1 MDYRIRAGA
10 FRARRLDDVDP
21 CERRARHGSALS
33 TAAEAAG
40 APFAG
45 SGRWR
50 DALDAWQ
57 LAAAAIGVFVA
68 IPIGSV
74 LLTALGPSDDIWEH
88 LVSTVLSTYV
98 GNTLWLMLGVGIGT
112 IAIGTSTAWFVTMY
126 RFPGR
131 RILSWALLLP
141 LAVPSY
147 VLAFVATDQLEYAGH
162 VQSALRGA
170 FGWSS
175 PREYWFPEIR
185 SLGGA
190 IVVMSLVL
198 YPYVYLLARAAFIE
212 QSFGPFEASRTLGR
226 GPVASFFAVAVPLA
240 RPAIAVGVALA
251 LMETLNEFGAI
262 DFFAVPTLTAGIF
275 DVWLNMDSTAG
286 AAQLAS
292 VLVAFSLVLV
302 AVERISRRS
311 RRYHGAAARVQP
323 PPEHPLRG
331 VRAAAAAAWCATP
344 VALGFVL
351 PAWILGGYA
360 TRFYAVTLEA
370 DYLAYVWNSV
380 KLAAWAAAAAAAAGI
395 VLAYG
400 VRLSSR
406 KAMRGLAEFATIGY
420 AVPGAVLAVGI
431 MVPLGHF
438 DNTLDAM
445 SRTLLGV
452 PLGLLISGTA
462 AGLVI
467 GYVVRFLALGYRTVD
482 AGLARITPGIEGAA
496 RTLGASPTRS
506 LLRVHVPIMRPSVV
520 TAALLVFVDTMK
532 ELPLTLILRPFNFD
546 TLATFVYQYASDE
559 LLEECA
565 LGALTIVAAGV
576 IPVIV
581 MSRTI
586 ARSRHGHRGASRG
599 TAVRSRG

>member
-1 MDYRIRAGA
+1 MDYRIRTKT
-10 FRARRLDDVDP
+10 FRARRADGGRLHD
-21 CERRARHGSALS
+21 RHARPGSAAS
-33 TAAEAAG
+33 NAAVAAAG
-40 APFAG
+40 VAHAG

-50 DALDAWQ
+50 FTLDAWTV
-57 LAAAAIGVFVA
+57 AAAVIGLFVA
-68 IPIGSV
+68 VPIGSV
-74 LLTALGPSDDIWEH
+74 LLIALGPSDGIWEH
-88 LVSTVLSTYV
+88 LASTVLSTYV
-98 GNTLWLMLGVGIGT
+98 GNTLWLVLGVGTGT
-112 IAIGTSTAWFVTMY
+112 IVIGTSTAWLVTMY

-131 RILSWALLLP
+131 RVLSWALLLP

-147 VLAFVATDQLEYAGH
+147 VLAFVITDQLEYAGN
-162 VQSALRGA
+162 VQSALRGM
-170 FGWSS
+170 FGWTS

-190 IVVMSLVL
+190 TIVLSLVL

-212 QSFGPFEASRTLGR
+212 QSFGLFEASRTLGR
-226 GPVASFFAVAVPLA
+226 GPVASFFTVAAPLA
-240 RPAIAVGVALA
+240 RPAIAVGTALA
-251 LMETLNEFGAI
+251 LMETLNEFGTI

-292 VLVAFSLVLV
+292 VLMAFILVLV
-302 AVERISRRS
+302 VVERGSRRA
-311 RRYHGAAARVQP
+311 RRYYGTAGRLQAL
-323 PPEHPLRG
+323 PEYPLPAG
-331 VRAAAAAAWCATP
+331 RAALALAWCAAP
-344 VALGFVL
+344 VVLGFVL
-351 PAWILGGYA
+351 PACVLGAYA
-360 TRFYAVTLEA
+360 LKFYAVTLEA
-370 DYLAYVWNSV
+370 DYVVYAWNSV
-380 KLAAWAAAAAAAAGI
+380 KLAAGAAVLAALAGV

-406 KAMRGLAEFATIGY
+406 RTMRGLAEFATVGY
-420 AVPGAVLAVGI
+420 ALPGAVLAVGI
-431 MVPLGHF
+431 MVPLGYF
-438 DNTLDAM
+438 DNAVDAM
-445 SRTLLGV
+445 SRSLLGL

-482 AGLARITPGIEGAA
+482 AGLSRITPSIEGAA
-496 RTLGASPTRS
+496 RTLGANPTRS
-506 LLRVHVPIMRPSVV
+506 LLRVHLPIMRPSIV

-559 LLEECA
+559 LLGECA

-586 ARSRHGHRGASRG
+586 TRSRAGHRNV
-599 TAVRSRG
+599 T

>member
-1 MDYRIRAGA
+1 MNTTLPADGTLLAGPM
-10 FRARRLDDVDP
+10 RRRL
-21 CERRARHGSALS
+21 
-33 TAAEAAG
+33 
-40 APFAG
+40 APDG
-45 SGRWR
+45 WT
-50 DALDAWQ
+50 LI
-57 LAAAAIGVFVA
+57 AAAIGLLVA
-68 IPIGSV
+68 IPVGSV
-74 LLTALGPSDDIWEH
+74 LLTALGPSDGIWSH
-88 LVSTVLSTYV
+88 LASTVLPVYV
-98 GNTLWLMLGVGIGT
+98 GNTLWLMVGVAVGT
-112 IAIGTSTAWFVTMY
+112 IVIGTSTAWLVTMY

-147 VLAFVATDQLEYAGH
+147 ILAFVITDQLEYAGNL
-162 VQSALRGA
+162 QSALRDV
-170 FGWSS
+170 FGWTSA
-175 PREYWFPEIR
+175 RDYWFPEIR

-190 IVVMSLVL
+190 IIVLSLVL

-212 QSFGPFEASRTLGR
+212 QSLGLFETSRTLGR
-226 GPVASFFAVAVPLA
+226 GPVASFFSIAVPLA

-251 LMETLNEFGAI
+251 LMETLNEFGTI

-292 VLVAFSLVLV
+292 VLVAFTLVLV
-302 AVERISRRS
+302 VIERISRRS
-311 RRYHGAAARVQP
+311 RRYHDTTTRVQAL
-323 PPEHPLRG
+323 PEYPLSRG
-331 VRAAAAAAWCATP
+331 RAAAALVWCAAP

-351 PAWILGGYA
+351 PACVLGDYA
-360 TRFYAVTLEA
+360 LVFYAVTLEA
-370 DYLAYVWNSV
+370 DYFDYVWNSMM
-380 KLAAWAAAAAAAAGI
+380 LAVWAAAITAIAGI
-395 VLAYG
+395 ALAYG
-400 VRLSSR
+400 VRLSPR
-406 KAMRGLAEFATIGY
+406 PAMRGLAEFATIGY

-431 MVPLGHF
+431 MVPLGYF
-438 DNTLDAM
+438 DNALDAA
-445 SRTLLGV
+445 SRRLFDL

-462 AGLVI
+462 TGLVI

-482 AGLARITPGIEGAA
+482 SGLSRVTPSIEGAA
-496 RTLGASPTRS
+496 RTLGANPTRA
-506 LLRVHVPIMRPSVV
+506 LVRVHVPLIRPSVV

-576 IPVIV
+576 VPVMV

-586 ARSRHGHRGASRG
+586 ARSRPGHGNVPA
-599 TAVRSRG
+599 A